1 MDTAGDGQRI
11 AVLEEKIDQ
20 GFAEMRSE
28 MRSEFREVRSE
39 IRIEVNAARSEARAD
54 FRTMLGLVF
63 ALWATTALSVVAILL
78 GHA

>member
-1 MDTAGDGQRI
+1 MSTAGDGQRI
-11 AVLEEKIDQ
+11 AVLEEKIDK

-28 MRSEFREVRSE
+28 FKEVRSE